1 MSNTSIYKKSNK
13 LKTTEQF
20 IIDAKNIHGD
30 KFDYSL
36 VEYIKSSIKV
46 KIICPIH
53 GEFEQSPNAHLSGRG
68 CPKCFGDNQ
77 RILKQSNT
85 EEFPTKANKIHG
97 DKYDYSLVEYKNART
112 KVKIVCP
119 EHGVFEQKPNSHLS
133 GNGCPLC
140 QGSPPQSVICL
151 QCGNEFLKRVNQIK
165 KTPKHFCS
173 QSCACTYNNTHKTTG
188 TRRSK
193 LEIYL
198 EEQLKSLYD
207 FEIKFNSKDE
217 INSEL
222 DIYIPHLRLAF
233 ELNGIFHYEPIY
245 GNDKLNQTINNDNR
259 KFQACSENN
268 ISLCI
273 IDTTSQKY
281 FKEQS
286 SQKFLDIICEII
298 N

>member
-1 MSNTSIYKKSNK
+1 MLKLFTEEEYNNTHYTEFLKIKCERCEKIFFKTKRDFQKSFKKINFCSNK
-13 LKTTEQF
+13 CANGFQPQ
-20 IIDAKNIHGD
+20 
-30 KFDYSL
+30 L
-36 VEYIKSSIKV
+36 V
-46 KIICPIH
+46 
-53 GEFEQSPNAHLSGRG
+53 
-68 CPKCFGDNQ
+68 
-77 RILKQSNT
+77 T
-85 EEFPTKANKIHG
+85 
-97 DKYDYSLVEYKNART
+97 
-112 KVKIVCP
+112 
-119 EHGVFEQKPNSHLS
+119 
-133 GNGCPLC
+133 
-140 QGSPPQSVICL
+140 CL
-151 QCGNEFLKRVNQIK
+151 QCGKEFPKRVNQIK
-165 KTPKHFCS
+165 KSPNHFCS
-173 QSCACTYNNTHKTTG
+173 KSCSGTYNNTHKTTG

-198 EEQLKSLYD
+198 EEQLKSKYN

-217 INSEL
+217 IKSEL

-259 KFQACSENN
+259 KFQACGENN

-298 N
+298 NKI